1 VKNVV
6 NVLKHEPFLHT
17 SALFASPSGNTHPC
31 LPLFYSGKNEI
42 WCFDLLFDIPSNP
55 TLTDY
60 RETGLFKLS
69 ANRCPFVAPLNTLDK
84 EGEKRLG
91 FTKEEVLKRA
101 RYIIERKVFDKEKLL
116 ETIPDFEVT
125 DKDPDVTIY
134 GSFLSRD
141 DKKRLA
147 EIRKLPPLAK
157 LSHHPSL
164 PFDDEKY
171 HKLVWRQVA
180 RNWPEVLSESD
191 KKKWKNW
198 CASRLISPPIQN
210 AQSLDNYRANCK
222 MLMESMEIEGEKKK
236 IIASLLEYADWL
248 EDTIIK
254 E

>member
-1 VKNVV
+1 M
-6 NVLKHEPFLHT
+6 
-17 SALFASPSGNTHPC
+17 FASEKGNTHPC

-42 WCFDLLFDIPSNP
+42 WCFDLTFDIPSNP
-55 TLTDY
+55 ELSDY
-60 RETGLFKLS
+60 KATGLFKLN

-84 EGEKRLG
+84 EGEKRLE
-91 FTKEEVLKRA
+91 FTKEEVQRRA

-116 ETIPDFEVT
+116 ETIPEFENT
-125 DKDPDVTIY
+125 EKDPDVTIY

-147 EIRKLPPLAK
+147 EIRKLPPSAK
-157 LSHHPSL
+157 LSHHPAL

-180 RNWPEVLSESD
+180 RNWPEVLSDSD
-191 KKKWKNW
+191 RKKWKNW

-210 AQSLDNYRANCK
+210 AQSLENYRENCK
-222 MLMESMEIEGEKKK
+222 KLMESMEIDGEKKK
-236 IIASLLEYADWL
+236 IIASLIEYGDWL
-248 EDTIIK
+248 EDTVIK